1 VKIQQVALRGIPDFL
16 LCISGYFVA
25 IELKRT
31 AKSPITELQKHN
43 IDKILAS
50 GGEAFI
56 VSPENWE
63 EVYVKLKNLSEI
75 VR

>member
-1 VKIQQVALRGIPDFL
+1 M
-16 LCISGYFVA
+16 SGKFVA
-25 IELKRT
+25 IELKRD
-31 AKSPITELQKHN
+31 AKAKVTELQKYN
-43 IDKILAS
+43 IEKILAS

-75 VR
+75 IR